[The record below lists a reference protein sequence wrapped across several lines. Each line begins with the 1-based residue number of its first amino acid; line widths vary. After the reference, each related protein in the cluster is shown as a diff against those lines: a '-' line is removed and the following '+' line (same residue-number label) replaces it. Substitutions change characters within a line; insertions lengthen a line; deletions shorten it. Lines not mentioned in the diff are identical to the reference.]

1 MDELSDETTW
11 LRPSPAYPLLGN
23 EPFVGLDATVC
34 DFWRWAL
41 SDLRDNTTRGI
52 LAEYLVRQ
60 AVGDTRPMRIGWDNF
75 DVLAPDGT
83 TIEVKASAYLQGWS
97 QRSLSKLSF
106 GRVRGRAFDPERNEF
121 SVEPEVRAD
130 VFVFAVQTQI
140 DPMLYDMLN
149 IDHWRFWVVTSE
161 EVREHAGK
169 SVGMKW
175 VEDHAAFGSISWD
188 QLAPAIR
195 QSRQGRQPREV

>member
-11 LRPSPAYPLLGN
+11 LRPSTASPLQGN

-34 DFWRWAL
+34 DFWRWAF

-83 TIEVKASAYLQGWS
+83 TVEVKASAYLQGWS

-106 GRVRGRAFDPERNEF
+106 GRVRGRAFDADRNEF
-121 SVEPEVRAD
+121 GVEPEVRAD

-140 DPMLYDMLN
+140 DPMLYDMLDIN
-149 IDHWRFWVVTSE
+149 HWRFWVVTSGA
-161 EVREHAGK
+161 VRDHAGK

-188 QLAPAIR
+188 QLAEAIQ
-195 QSRQGRQPREV
+195 QSRQDR